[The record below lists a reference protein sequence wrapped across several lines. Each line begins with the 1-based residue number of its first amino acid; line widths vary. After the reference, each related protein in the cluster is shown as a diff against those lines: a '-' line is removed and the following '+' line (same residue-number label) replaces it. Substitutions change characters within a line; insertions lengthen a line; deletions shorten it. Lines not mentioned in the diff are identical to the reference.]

1 MAPTTYPGKV
11 PDGDY
16 LLVAGTVEH
25 RPFSSMGRRLD
36 ELGRPPLSDRLAVL
50 AVGSNASPARLADK
64 CGGEAAIPVV
74 RVRVEGWAAV
84 YSAHI
89 STYGSIAATL
99 WADVESTT
107 SLAVAFFDSDQLRLV
122 DDTEP
127 NYRRVDLGRL
137 VEGWQGTVT
146 GYLSHKGA
154 LTLGGGVIRLS
165 EVPADSPLIS
175 MTQLEVLDEVA
186 HRSGLADG
194 GAILADGV
202 AKGVISRPRV
212 VEWMASGRSVSSQLE

>member
-25 RPFSSMGRRLD
+25 RPFSSMGLRLD
-36 ELGRPPLSDRLAVL
+36 ELGQRPLRGRSAVL

-64 CGGEAAIPVV
+64 CGVDAAVPVA

-89 STYGSIAATL
+89 SAYGSIASTL
-99 WADVESTT
+99 WADLESMT

-127 NYRRVDLGRL
+127 NYRRVDLGKL
-137 VEGWQGTVT
+137 VDGWQGTVT
-146 GYLSHKGA
+146 GYRSHRGA
-154 LTLGGGVIRLS
+154 LNFGGGVIRLS

-175 MTQLEVLDEVA
+175 MTQVEVLDEVA
-186 HRSGLADG
+186 RLSGLARDG
-194 GAILADGV
+194 SAL
-202 AKGVISRPRV
+202 AKGVATDVIPRPQILD
-212 VEWMASGRSVSSQLE
+212 WMASGKSEQPPLD